1 MRNKKIRFPALP
13 LLSVLLLLLL
23 TAGCVFEPYRET
35 AEFDLAVKP
44 VETKQPM
51 LVLELR
57 NDSSSGVRFRRLTG
71 YRAVGDPYN
80 RWVLPPGELVA
91 RALSLAL
98 AGTGGVP
105 PKVLAGSLDCF
116 EQNVDA
122 GTFRLAGRIGPAGE
136 PPAKWKRFDLS
147 VPVKGDSAEATAA
160 AASEAV
166 RRLAAELAAGNSRP

>member
-1 MRNKKIRFPALP
+1 MRNKKISFPALP
-13 LLSVLLLLLL
+13 LLLLLLLM
-23 TAGCVFEPYRET
+23 TGGCVFEPYRET

-44 VETKQPM
+44 VETTQPT

-98 AGTGGVP
+98 AGEKGGT

-116 EQNVDA
+116 EQNVEA

-136 PPAKWKRFDLS
+136 PPAQWRRFDIS
-147 VPVKGDSAEATAA
+147 VPVEGNSAEATAA

-166 RRLAAELAAGNSRP
+166 RRLAVELSAGNSRP

>member
-1 MRNKKIRFPALP
+1 MRNKKISFPALP
-13 LLSVLLLLLL
+13 LLLLLLLM
-23 TAGCVFEPYRET
+23 TGGCVFEPYRET

-44 VETKQPM
+44 VETTQPT

-91 RALSLAL
+91 RALTLAL
-98 AGTGGVP
+98 AGGNGAESVILT
-105 PKVLAGSLDCF
+105 GSLECF
-116 EQNVDA
+116 EQDVEA
-122 GTFRLAGRIGPAGE
+122 GTFRLAGRIGLAGG
-136 PPAKWKRFDLS
+136 AVSRMKRFDIS
-147 VPVKGDSAEATAA
+147 VPVKDNSAEATAA

-166 RRLAAELAAGNSRP
+166 RRLAGELAAGNHRP